1 MIYSYQA
8 SVHAFL
14 LNLILEDW
22 LVDAGWAAPPMNDAT
37 LSPAA

>member
-22 LVDAGWAAPPMNDAT
+22 LVDAGWAAVNDAT
-37 LSPAA
+37 LSPAAA